1 MVLESTLARIG
12 DVSAT
17 LAGGTAVGGQQA
29 AANWAHQQAVFF
41 IRNRM
46 DFKLPELDLVAV
58 ILTVLFD
65 YVYYTVYIQLFMSKK
80 LLPCRKT

>member
-12 DVSAT
+12 DVSAAV
-17 LAGGTAVGGQQA
+17 AGAVGQQA
-29 AANWAHQQAVFF
+29 AANWAHQQAVFL
-41 IRNRM
+41 IRIRM

-65 YVYYTVYIQLFMSKK
+65 NVYYTEYIQFFMSKK

>member
-12 DVSAT
+12 DVSAA

-29 AANWAHQQAVFF
+29 AANWAHQQAVFL
-41 IRNRM
+41 IRIRV
-46 DFKLPELDLVAV
+46 DFKPPELDLVAM

-65 YVYYTVYIQLFMSKK
+65 RLYGIHSTFYVQETFT
-80 LLPCRKT
+80 P